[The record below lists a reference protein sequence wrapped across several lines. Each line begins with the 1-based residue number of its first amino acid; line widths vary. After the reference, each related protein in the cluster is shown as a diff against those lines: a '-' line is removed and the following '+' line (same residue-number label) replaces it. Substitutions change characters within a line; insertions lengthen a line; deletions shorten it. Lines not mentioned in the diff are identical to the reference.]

1 MSPGAVT
8 SRSTTSRNESFLLRL
23 LAFFTAATALAG
35 CAVPDDGTVRAVD
48 PGRIPYELNATTT
61 SSTTPTTTTSPVDS
75 SSTTAA
81 PDTTLP
87 VEVVNLFYV
96 AGLQVVPID
105 RLLLSPASA
114 AQVLAALAEGVP
126 PGDTAAGLRSAL
138 PSGFIAE
145 VVVERGIARVDLP
158 PTFVTDVPGA
168 EQRLAIAQIVLSL
181 TRRAGIGQVLFTSG
195 GQLQSVPRGRGDL
208 TDPGGAV
215 ACEDYAN
222 LLPAGFSC

>member
-1 MSPGAVT
+1 MTRRDERLHGPKGLRT
-8 SRSTTSRNESFLLRL
+8 SLALVATCALLL
-23 LAFFTAATALAG
+23 G
-35 CAVPDDGTVRAVD
+35 CAVPDEGIVQSVD

-61 SSTTPTTTTSPVDS
+61 STSTPTTTAAPFDV
-75 SSTTAA
+75 SSTTTG
-81 PDTTLP
+81 PETTIP
-87 VEVVNLFYV
+87 VEAVNLFYV
-96 AGLQVVPID
+96 AGLQVVPIA

-126 PGDTAAGLRSAL
+126 PGDPAAGLRTAL
-138 PSGFIAE
+138 PGDFMAE
-145 VVVERGIARVDLP
+145 VVVERGIARVNLP

-181 TRRAGIGQVLFTSG
+181 TRRAGIGQVIFTSG
-195 GQLQSVPRGRGDL
+195 GQPLSVPRGRGDL

>member
-1 MSPGAVT
+1 MT
-8 SRSTTSRNESFLLRL
+8 STRANQRDVGRIRRS
-23 LAFFTAATALAG
+23 LALVITGGVLASCG
-35 CAVPDDGTVRAVD
+35 VPDDGVLQAVD
-48 PGRIPYELNATTT
+48 PGRIPYDLNATTT
-61 SSTTPTTTTSPVDS
+61 STVAPTTTVAPSDV

-81 PDTTLP
+81 PETTIP

-96 AGLQVVPID
+96 AGLQVVPIA

-126 PGDTAAGLRSAL
+126 PGDPAAGLRSAL
-138 PSGFIAE
+138 PSGFVAE

-158 PTFVTDVPGA
+158 PTFLTDVPGA
-168 EQRLAIAQIVLSL
+168 EQRLAIAQVVLSL
-181 TRRAGIGQVLFTSG
+181 TRRAGIGQVVFTSA
-195 GQLQSVPRGRGDL
+195 GQPQSVPRGRGDL

>member
-1 MSPGAVT
+1 MIRRRSSRRILTMAV
-8 SRSTTSRNESFLLRL
+8 SALI
-23 LAFFTAATALAG
+23 ATG
-35 CAVPDDGTVRAVD
+35 CAVPDRGAVQVVD
-48 PGRIPYELNATTT
+48 PDQIPYDLNATSTSTT
-61 SSTTPTTTTSPVDS
+61 SSTTSPPTNPTDGSTVAPETTI
-75 SSTTAA
+75 
-81 PDTTLP
+81 P
-87 VEVVNLFYV
+87 VESVNLFYV
-96 AGLQVVPID
+96 AGLQVVPIA

-126 PGDTAAGLRSAL
+126 PGDPAAGLRTAL
-138 PSGFIAE
+138 PEDFVAE
-145 VVVERGIARVDLP
+145 VVVERGVARVDLP

-181 TRRAGIGQVLFTSG
+181 TRRAGIGQVVFTSA

-215 ACEDYAN
+215 TCEDYAS

>member
-1 MSPGAVT
+1 MNHRPPPRSARLTVVSGAV
-8 SRSTTSRNESFLLRL
+8 
-23 LAFFTAATALAG
+23 ALIGLSA
-35 CAVPDDGTVRAVD
+35 CSIPDEGSVRAID
-48 PGRIPYELNATTT
+48 PAFIPYELNATTT
-61 SSTTPTTTTSPVDS
+61 STSTSTTIPPFPPAEPTTAGPNTTV
-75 SSTTAA
+75 
-81 PDTTLP
+81 P
-87 VEVVNLFYV
+87 VEGVNLFYV
-96 AGLQVVPID
+96 AGLQVVPIT

-126 PGDTAAGLRSAL
+126 PGEPAAGLRSAL
-138 PSGFIAE
+138 PVNFLAD

-158 PTFVTDVPGA
+158 PNFVTEVPGA

-195 GQLQSVPRGRGDL
+195 GQPQSVPRGRGDL
-208 TDPGGAV
+208 TEPGGTV

>member
-1 MSPGAVT
+1 MIRRRSSLRILAMAV
-8 SRSTTSRNESFLLRL
+8 SAS
-23 LAFFTAATALAG
+23 ALMG
-35 CAVPDDGTVRAVD
+35 CAVPDQGSVQAVD
-48 PGRIPYELNATTT
+48 PGRIPYELNATSTSTT
-61 SSTTPTTTTSPVDS
+61 SPTTTLPTNPADGS
-75 SSTTAA
+75 TAA
-81 PDTTLP
+81 PETTIP
-87 VEVVNLFYV
+87 VESVNLFYV
-96 AGLQVVPID
+96 AGLQVVPIA

-126 PGDTAAGLRSAL
+126 PGDPAAGLRTAL
-138 PSGFIAE
+138 PADFVAE
-145 VVVERGIARVDLP
+145 VVVERGVARVDLP

-181 TRRAGIGQVLFTSG
+181 TRRAGIGQVVFTSG

-215 ACEDYAN
+215 TCEDYAS

>member
-1 MSPGAVT
+1 MIRRRSLRRILTMAV
-8 SRSTTSRNESFLLRL
+8 SALI
-23 LAFFTAATALAG
+23 ATG
-35 CAVPDDGTVRAVD
+35 CAVPDRGAVQVVD
-48 PGRIPYELNATTT
+48 PDQIPYDLNATSTSTT
-61 SSTTPTTTTSPVDS
+61 SSTTNPPTNPTDGSTVAPETTI
-75 SSTTAA
+75 
-81 PDTTLP
+81 P
-87 VEVVNLFYV
+87 VESVNLFYV
-96 AGLQVVPID
+96 AGLQVVPIA

-126 PGDTAAGLRSAL
+126 PGDPAAGLRTAL
-138 PSGFIAE
+138 PADFVAA
-145 VVVERGIARVDLP
+145 VVVECGVARVDLP

-181 TRRAGIGQVLFTSG
+181 TRRAGIGQVVFTSA

-215 ACEDYAN
+215 TCEDYAS